1 MLIFYKKIT
10 VHFYLKY
17 CYIRNV
23 KKLLAIISILFFSSS
38 LLAEFRMERVICTT
52 KKTSNCGAYIYNSKT
67 GEVYFCNS
75 EECKVVDTPI
85 EIFIEEEEEE
95 IDDNQG
101 SLIPKKPKKKES
113 KIPKKPKKK
122 ESKIPKKPKKKES
135 KIPKKP
141 DKCDK
146 ESKIPKKGC

>member
-1 MLIFYKKIT
+1 MKNLLITI
-10 VHFYLKY
+10 V
-17 CYIRNV
+17 
-23 KKLLAIISILFFSSS
+23 LLLFSSN
-38 LLAEFRMERVICTT
+38 LFAEFILEPVICTT
-52 KKTSNCGAYIYNSKT
+52 KKTSNCGAYIYNTKT
-67 GEVYFCNS
+67 GEVYFCDS
-75 EECKVVDTPI
+75 EECKEVKTPI

-95 IDDNQG
+95 ESE

-141 DKCDK
+141 NKCDK
-146 ESKIPKKGC
+146 DSKIPKKGCS

>member
-1 MLIFYKKIT
+1 MIILLKKIT

-23 KKLLAIISILFFSSS
+23 KKLLAIISILLFSSS

-52 KKTSNCGAYIYNSKT
+52 KKTSNCGAYIYNSKS
-67 GEVYFCNS
+67 GEVYFCDS
-75 EECKVVDTPI
+75 EKCIEVETPI
-85 EIFIEEEEEE
+85 EIFIEEEVIEESK
-95 IDDNQG
+95 G
-101 SLIPKKPKKKES
+101 SLIPKKPNKKES

-122 ESKIPKKPKKKES
+122 ESKIPKKPN
-135 KIPKKP
+135 
-141 DKCDK
+141 KCDK

>member
-1 MLIFYKKIT
+1 MIIFFKKIT

-17 CYIRNV
+17 CYIKNV
-23 KKLLAIISILFFSSS
+23 KKILSFILVLFFSSA

-67 GEVYFCNS
+67 GEVYFCDS
-75 EECKVVDTPI
+75 EKCQEVDTPI
-85 EIFIEEEEEE
+85 VIFIEEEDSV
-95 IDDNQG
+95 DDSKG

-135 KIPKKP
+135 KVPRKP
-141 DKCDK
+141 EKTN
-146 ESKIPKKGC
+146 

>member
-1 MLIFYKKIT
+1 MLILYNKIT

-23 KKLLAIISILFFSSS
+23 KKLLAIISILLFSSS

-85 EIFIEEEEEE
+85 EIFIEEEEE
-95 IDDNQG
+95 IDDSKG

>member
-1 MLIFYKKIT
+1 M
-10 VHFYLKY
+10 
-17 CYIRNV
+17 
-23 KKLLAIISILFFSSS
+23 KKLFIIIIFLLFSSS
-38 LLAEFRMERVICTT
+38 LFAEFILEPVICTT
-52 KKTSNCGAYIYNSKT
+52 KKTSNCGAYIYNTKT
-67 GEVYFCNS
+67 GEVYFCDS
-75 EECKVVDTPI
+75 EECKEVKTPI

-95 IDDNQG
+95 SG

-141 DKCDK
+141 KKEDSKSNKCKD
-146 ESKIPKKGC
+146 SKIPKKGCT

>member
-38 LLAEFRMERVICTT
+38 LFAEFRMERVICTT

-67 GEVYFCNS
+67 GEVYFCSS

-85 EIFIEEEEEE
+85 EIFIEEE
-95 IDDNQG
+95 IDDSKG
-101 SLIPKKPKKKES
+101 SL
-113 KIPKKPKKK
+113 IPKKPKKK

>member
-1 MLIFYKKIT
+1 MIILFKKIT
-10 VHFYLKY
+10 VHFCLKY

-23 KKLLAIISILFFSSS
+23 KNLLTIILVLFFSTA

-52 KKTSNCGAYIYNSKT
+52 KKISNCGAYIYNSKT
-67 GEVYFCNS
+67 GEVYFCDS
-75 EECKVVDTPI
+75 EKCKEIETPI
-85 EIFIEEEEEE
+85 EIFIEEEEIEE
-95 IDDNQG
+95 SKG

-141 DKCDK
+141 EKTN
-146 ESKIPKKGC
+146 

>member
-1 MLIFYKKIT
+1 MLILFKKIT

-23 KKLLAIISILFFSSS
+23 KNLLAIILVLFFSSA

-67 GEVYFCNS
+67 GEVYFCDS
-75 EECKVVDTPI
+75 EKCREVETPI
-85 EIFIEEEEEE
+85 EIFIEEEEIEE
-95 IDDNQG
+95 SKG

-135 KIPKKP
+135 KVPRKP
-141 DKCDK
+141 EKTN
-146 ESKIPKKGC
+146 

>member
-1 MLIFYKKIT
+1 MIKILTIFFI
-10 VHFYLKY
+10 FL
-17 CYIRNV
+17 
-23 KKLLAIISILFFSSS
+23 FSSS
-38 LLAEFRMERVICTT
+38 LYAEFILETVICTT
-52 KKTSNCGAYIYNSKT
+52 KKTSNCGAYIYNTKT

-75 EECKVVDTPI
+75 EECKEVKTPI
-85 EIFIEEEEEE
+85 EIFIEEEEDMEE
-95 IDDNQG
+95 
-101 SLIPKKPKKKES
+101 SLIPKKKES

-146 ESKIPKKGC
+146 DSKIPKKGCS

>member
-17 CYIRNV
+17 CYIRKV
-23 KKLLAIISILFFSSS
+23 KKLLAIISILLFSSS

-67 GEVYFCNS
+67 GEVFFCNS
-75 EECKVVDTPI
+75 EECKELDTPI
-85 EIFIEEEEEE
+85 EIFIEEE
-95 IDDNQG
+95 IDDSKG

-122 ESKIPKKPKKKES
+122 ESKIPKKP
-135 KIPKKP
+135 
-141 DKCDK
+141 DNCDK
-146 ESKIPKKGC
+146 ESKIPKKGCS

>member
-23 KKLLAIISILFFSSS
+23 KKLLSIILILFFSSS

-67 GEVYFCNS
+67 GEVYFCDS
-75 EECKVVDTPI
+75 EKCKVVDTPI
-85 EIFIEEEEEE
+85 EIFIEEEEEV
-95 IDDNQG
+95 IDDNKG
-101 SLIPKKPKKKES
+101 SL
-113 KIPKKPKKK
+113 IPKKPKKK

-146 ESKIPKKGC
+146 ESKIPKKGCS

>member
-10 VHFYLKY
+10 VHFFLKY
-17 CYIRNV
+17 CYIRHV
-23 KKLLAIISILFFSSS
+23 KKLLAIISILFFSSA

-52 KKTSNCGAYIYNSKT
+52 KKISNCGAYIYNSTT
-67 GEVYFCNS
+67 GEVYFCDS
-75 EECKVVDTPI
+75 EKCKEVDTPI
-85 EIFIEEEEEE
+85 EIFIEEEEE
-95 IDDNQG
+95 IDDIKG

-135 KIPKKP
+135 KVPRKP
-141 DKCDK
+141 EKTN
-146 ESKIPKKGC
+146 